1 MTKLAFVYI
10 SLSGNTQSF
19 VKRLSTYLESRHQ
32 VVIEQVPIKDLV
44 KEGQSFF
51 AMETPYVAFLPTYL
65 EGGNGVDNGDVEI
78 LTTDL
83 ADFIAFED
91 NVSKCLGIVGS
102 GNRNFNHQYCLSA
115 KQYAQRF
122 GFPML
127 DDFELR
133 GLQNDIERIAT
144 KVEKLYDL

>member
-44 KEGQSFF
+44 KEGQPFF

-133 GLQNDIERIAT
+133 GLQNDIERIAA
-144 KVEKLYDL
+144 KIEKLYDL